1 MKSIRIAALAL
12 ALAGL
17 AAAPAGAAVSI
28 GTQDTFNDGST
39 NGWSAGAASSFQPAN
54 VPGGGPAGA
63 ADPYLKLVASG
74 LNGPGS
80 KLVGIA
86 PEQWLG
92 DYSTAGIT
100 GIEMD
105 VINLGSTNVN
115 LRLYFSGT
123 SGSGSSVD
131 GVTVVSGSG
140 WTRVAFSTL
149 PAAITTALGVPAL
162 DVLSNVSELRLF
174 HSAAAIF
181 PGPNIAAQIGI
192 DNVTAVPEPGTWAT
206 LGLGLAVIGGG
217 MSVRRKRA
225 A

>member
-1 MKSIRIAALAL
+1 MKSIRIAALGL

-17 AAAPAGAAVSI
+17 TAVPAGAAVSI
-28 GTQDTFNDGST
+28 GTQDTFNDGTT
-39 NGWSAGAASSFQPAN
+39 NGWSAGAASGFQPSN

-63 ADPYLKLVASG
+63 GDPYLKLVASG
-74 LNGPGS
+74 SNGPGG

-86 PEQWLG
+86 PDQWFG
-92 DYSTAGIT
+92 DYISAGIT
-100 GIEMD
+100 AIEMD
-105 VINLGSTNVN
+105 VINLGSTDVN

-123 SGSGSSVD
+123 SGSGSSVN
-131 GVTVVSGSG
+131 GVTVASGSG
-140 WTRVAFSTL
+140 WTRIAFSTS
-149 PAAITTALGVPAL
+149 PDAITAAVGVPAL
-162 DVLSNVSELRLF
+162 NVLSNVSELRLF
-174 HSAAAIF
+174 HSAAASF

>member
-1 MKSIRIAALAL
+1 MNNIRVAVLGL

-17 AAAPAGAAVSI
+17 TAGQATAAVSV
-28 GTQDTFNDGST
+28 GTQDTFNDGTT
-39 NGWSAGAASSFQPAN
+39 NGWSAGAASGFQPAN

-63 ADPYLKLVASG
+63 GDPYLKLVASG
-74 LNGPGS
+74 IGGPGG

-86 PEQWLG
+86 PDQWFG
-92 DYSTAGIT
+92 DYIAAGVT

-105 VINLGSTNVN
+105 VINLGATNVN
-115 LRLYFSGT
+115 LRLYFAGT

-131 GVTVVSGSG
+131 GVTVASGSG

-149 PAAITTALGVPAL
+149 PGAITTAVGVPAL

-174 HSAAAIF
+174 HSAAASF

-206 LGLGLAVIGGG
+206 LALGLAVIGAGV
-217 MSVRRKRA
+217 SLRRKQA